1 MVNKDRLRENLKQ
14 IVEIMKSNPK
24 VEKVIL
30 FGSRAKETAKKQS
43 DIDLAV
49 VCPEMSFRE
58 FLRLYSQI
66 EELNIPL
73 MVDMV
78 KFENA
83 NPSLKDEIIKHGKI
97 IYHREVED
105 A

>member
-1 MVNKDRLRENLKQ
+1 MLERNLELIVNL
-14 IVEIMKSNPK
+14 VKSNPK
-24 VEKVIL
+24 VEKLIL
-30 FGSRAKETAKKQS
+30 FGSRAKGTARKQS

-49 VCPEMSFRE
+49 VCPQMSFRE
-58 FLRLYSQI
+58 FLSLYSQV
-66 EELNIPL
+66 EELNIPY

-83 NPSLKDEIIKHGKI
+83 NQSLKDEIIKHGKI
-97 IYHREVED
+97 IYRREVKD